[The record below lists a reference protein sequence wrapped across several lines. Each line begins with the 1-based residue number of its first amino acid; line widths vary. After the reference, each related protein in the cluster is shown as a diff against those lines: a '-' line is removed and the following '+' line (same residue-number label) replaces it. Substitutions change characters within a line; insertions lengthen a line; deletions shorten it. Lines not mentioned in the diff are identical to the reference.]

1 MPGDMTRRPPSIRS
15 AREAFAAANRAAAG
29 IVLGNIARYGGEGA
43 GLVRW
48 ARAVM
53 QSNTRRIE
61 GPLFPKQSRA
71 A

>member
-1 MPGDMTRRPPSIRS
+1 VTRRPPSVRS
-15 AREAFAAANRAAAG
+15 ARQGFDRGNRLAAML
-29 IVLGNIARYGGEGA
+29 VLADVQRYGGEGA

-48 ARAVM
+48 ARAVI